1 MTQLITQVASESTH
15 GRRAIKVLSA
25 AVGVSRASFYRH
37 RQRAAPALG
46 PNQTENELRRTIEG
60 IALEMP
66 SYGYRPMTAELHRRG
81 LLVNRKRV
89 LRLMR
94 QDNLLCR
101 RKRSFI
107 ATTDSRHSMK
117 VFPNLTG
124 ALVVTARDQL
134 WVADIT
140 YIRLPRAFVYL
151 AVVLD
156 AFSRRVIG
164 WAIQRHLTTEL
175 TLKALQQTLATRSVT
190 PGLIHHSDRGVQYAA
205 ADYVSLLVKHQ
216 IRISMSRPGNPYD
229 NAKAERFMRTLKYEE
244 VHLTEYQTLIEAR
257 ASIRRFIEDVYNRKR
272 LHSAL
277 GYRPPVEFEQLS
289 QPTILN

>member
-1 MTQLITQVASESTH
+1 MTQLISQVASESPY
-15 GRRAIKVLSA
+15 GARAIKVLSA
-25 AVGVSRASFYRH
+25 AVGISRASFYRH
-37 RQRAAPALG
+37 RRCVVPTAD
-46 PNQTENELRRTIEG
+46 PNLAETELRRTIEG

-66 SYGYRPMTAELHRRG
+66 NYGYRSITAELQRRG
-81 LLVNRKRV
+81 LLVNRKHV

-101 RKRSFI
+101 RKRSFV
-107 ATTDSRHSMK
+107 ATTDSNHSLK
-117 VFPNLTG
+117 VFPNLARELT
-124 ALVVTARDQL
+124 VTAVDQL

-140 YIRLPRAFVYL
+140 YIRLPREFVYL

-164 WAIQRHLTTEL
+164 WALDRHLTTAL
-175 TLKALQQTLATRSVT
+175 TLKALQQTLATRTVT
-190 PGLIHHSDRGVQYAA
+190 AGLVHHSDRGVQYAA
-205 ADYVSLLVKHQ
+205 ADYVSLLIKHQ

-229 NAKAERFMRTLKYEE
+229 NAKAERFMRTLKYDE
-244 VHLTEYQTLIEAR
+244 VHLSDYQTLIEAR

-289 QPTILN
+289 QPMILN

>member
-1 MTQLITQVASESTH
+1 MTKLISQVASESPY
-15 GRRAIKVLSA
+15 GARAIKVLSA

-37 RQRAAPALG
+37 RQRAASAPGPTPA
-46 PNQTENELRRTIEG
+46 ENDLRQTIEG

-66 SYGYRPMTAELHRRG
+66 NYGYRSITAELQRRG
-81 LLVNRKRV
+81 LLVNRKHV

-101 RKRSFI
+101 RKRSFV
-107 ATTDSRHSMK
+107 ATTNSNHSLK
-117 VFPNLTG
+117 VFPNLARELT
-124 ALVVTARDQL
+124 VTAVDQL

-140 YIRLPRAFVYL
+140 YIRLPREFVYL

-164 WAIQRHLTTEL
+164 WALDRHLTTAL
-175 TLKALQQTLATRSVT
+175 TLKALQQALATRTVT
-190 PGLIHHSDRGVQYAA
+190 ASLVHHSDRGVQYAA
-205 ADYVSLLVKHQ
+205 ADYVSLLIKHQ

-229 NAKAERFMRTLKYEE
+229 NAKAERFMRTLKYDE
-244 VHLTEYQTLIEAR
+244 VHLSDYQTLIEAR

-289 QPTILN
+289 QPMILN

>member
-1 MTQLITQVASESTH
+1 MSKLITQVASESSH
-15 GRRAIKVLSA
+15 GARAIKVLSA

-37 RQRAAPALG
+37 RHRAAPAPG
-46 PNQTENELRRTIEG
+46 PNQAETELRRTIER

-66 SYGYRPMTAELHRRG
+66 TYGYRPMTAELRRRG
-81 LLVNRKRV
+81 LLVNRKHV

-107 ATTDSRHSMK
+107 ITTDSAHSLK
-117 VFPNLTG
+117 VFPNLTRQL
-124 ALVVTARDQL
+124 AVTAVDQL

-140 YIRLPRAFVYL
+140 YIRLPRQFVYL

-164 WAIQRHLTTEL
+164 WALDRHLTTEL
-175 TLKALQQTLATRSVT
+175 TLQALQQTLDTRAVKA
-190 PGLIHHSDRGVQYAA
+190 GLIHHSDRGLQYAA
-205 ADYVSLLVKHQ
+205 ADYVALLIKHQ

-229 NAKAERFMRTLKYEE
+229 NAKAERFMRTIKYEE
-244 VHLTEYQTLIEAR
+244 VHLTEYENLIEAR

-289 QPTILN
+289 QPMALN

>member
-1 MTQLITQVASESTH
+1 MTQLITQVASESPH
-15 GRRAIKVLSA
+15 GARAIKVLSG

-37 RQRAAPALG
+37 RQRTVSTSTA
-46 PNQTENELRRTIEG
+46 NQSETALRRTIEG

-66 SYGYRPMTAELHRRG
+66 TYGYRPMTAELHRRG

-107 ATTDSRHSMK
+107 ATTDSTHSLK
-117 VFPNLTG
+117 VFPNLTRD
-124 ALVVTARDQL
+124 LVITAADQL

-140 YIRLPRAFVYL
+140 YIRLPREFVYL

-164 WAIQRHLTTEL
+164 WALDRHLTTEL
-175 TLKALQQTLATRSVT
+175 TLKALQQTLATRSVN
-190 PGLIHHSDRGVQYAA
+190 PSLVHHSDRGVQYAA
-205 ADYVSLLVKHQ
+205 ADYVSLLIKHQ

-229 NAKAERFMRTLKYEE
+229 NAKAERFMRTIKYEE
-244 VHLTEYQTLIEAR
+244 VHLTEYETLIQAR

-289 QPTILN
+289 QPISLN